1 MPEMKLSLAA
11 VFVGLMA
18 AAVLPV
24 VAQSPAD
31 APSHIDDPQKWGTV
45 ARVLPPEYPKGA
57 LDGGVTGS
65 VDVEGV
71 VTGWGTLQDV
81 EYRPRSGPAAVFIEP
96 LKLVMPHW
104 RFHPTLGNDCMP
116 RNVRVATRVI
126 FEIEE
131 GKPKISVEHV
141 RGSAAGGVPRY
152 PGPAFRPHPAYPA
165 VLLRA
170 EVEARTYN
178 LQIVNPDGDVVG
190 VESKVFPL
198 YRDSAVTDE
207 DPQYREIV
215 SHFERANYR
224 ALTRRRY
231 EPQPDGNLKPRK
243 ICAQLDYKL
252 SDRSSLPE

>member
-1 MPEMKLSLAA
+1 MKLSLAA

-18 AAVLPV
+18 GAVLPQV
-24 VAQSPAD
+24 AVAQTPAET
-31 APSHIDDPQKWGTV
+31 PSHADDPAKWGTV
-45 ARVLPPEYPKGA
+45 ARVLPPEYPKEA
-57 LDGGVTGS
+57 LASGVTGS
-65 VDVEGV
+65 VDVEGM

-81 EYRPRSGPAAVFIEP
+81 EYHPRSDPAAVFVEP
-96 LKLVMPHW
+96 LKSVMPHW

-116 RNVRVATRVI
+116 RNVRVTTRVI
-126 FEIEE
+126 FEVEQS
-131 GKPKISVEHV
+131 KPKISVEHV
-141 RGSAAGGVPRY
+141 RGNAGGGVPRY

-170 EVEARTYN
+170 QVEARTYN
-178 LQIVNPDGDVVG
+178 MQIVNPDGDVVG

-198 YRDSAVTDE
+198 YRDSAVTGE

-215 SHFERANYR
+215 SHFEQANYR

-231 EPQPDGNLKPRK
+231 EAQPEGNLNPRK

-252 SDRSSLPE
+252 RDQSSSQE